1 MRVLEFFG
9 FLLVELFH
17 KVRRNQP
24 SLLNV
29 VISSAA
35 AGDDEIEHP
44 LQFRW
49 SFWYNRRIQGVR
61 TQESYEKNIKLV
73 GTFGTVR
80 PWTCSD
86 LCDRD
91 NARLSL

>member
-1 MRVLEFFG
+1 V
-9 FLLVELFH
+9 
-17 KVRRNQP
+17 
-24 SLLNV
+24 
-29 VISSAA
+29 A
-35 AGDDEIEHP
+35 DDEIEHP

-80 PWTCSD
+80 AMLQREKSISISIVRYAQLHLMPI
-86 LCDRD
+86 
-91 NARLSL
+91 